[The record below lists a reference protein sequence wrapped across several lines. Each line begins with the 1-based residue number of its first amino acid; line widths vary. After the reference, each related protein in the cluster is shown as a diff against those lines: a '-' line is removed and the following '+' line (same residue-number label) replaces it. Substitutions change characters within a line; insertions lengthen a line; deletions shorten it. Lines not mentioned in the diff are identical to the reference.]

1 MAKVMYLRH
10 AEEMSS
16 AMMRARML
24 STESQKILAMMA
36 AAAKETPK
44 VTARRVRNMEG
55 YPRRGN

>member
-1 MAKVMYLRH
+1 MYLRH